1 MIRKI
6 RNGVFETNSSS
17 THALVYNKEENYG
30 FLSPSSQLIINF
42 VDTDD
47 DTTYDTLR
55 EKVSYLVS
63 QIINKYKY
71 DVLSYEDLIEEVEE
85 NHDFQRIKKYVKER
99 YDKDIVFPEKYDG
112 DLDNI
117 VYIDHQLT
125 DWCDL
130 DDLLTEII
138 TYDHVLLDE
147 VLSPN
152 SSIEIG
158 RD

>member
-17 THALVYNKEENYG
+17 THALVYNSKENYD
-30 FLSPSSQLIINF
+30 FLSPSRQLIIDF

-85 NHDFQRIKKYVKER
+85 NYDFQRIKKYVKER
-99 YDKDIVFPEKYDG
+99 YDKDIMFPEKYDG

-117 VYIDHQLT
+117 VYINHQLT
-125 DWCDL
+125 DWYDL

>member
-17 THALVYNKEENYG
+17 THALVYNSKENYD

-63 QIINKYKY
+63 QIVNHYK
-71 DVLSYEDLIEEVEE
+71 DNVLSYKDLIEEVEG
-85 NHDFQRIKKYVKER
+85 NYDFQRIKEYVKER

-112 DLDNI
+112 NLDNI
-117 VYIDHQLT
+117 VYINHQLT
-125 DWCDL
+125 DWHDL
-130 DDLLTEII
+130 DELLTEIV

-147 VLSPN
+147 VLSPS

-158 RD
+158 HD

>member
-1 MIRKI
+1 MRKI
-6 RNGVFETNSSS
+6 RNDIFETNSSS

-42 VDTDD
+42 VNTDD

-71 DVLSYEDLIEEVEE
+71 DVLSYEDLIEELEE
-85 NHDFQRIKKYVKER
+85 DYDFQRIKKYVKER

-138 TYDHVLLDE
+138 TYDHALLDG
-147 VLSPN
+147 VLSPS
-152 SSIEIG
+152 SSIKIG

>member
-17 THALVYNKEENYG
+17 THALVYNNKENYD

-42 VDTDD
+42 VDTDG

-63 QIINKYKY
+63 QIINNYK
-71 DVLSYEDLIEEVEE
+71 DNVLSYKDLIEEVER
-85 NHDFQRIKKYVKER
+85 NYDFQRIKKYVKER

-112 DLDNI
+112 NLDNI
-117 VYIDHQLT
+117 VYINHQLT
-125 DWCDL
+125 NWRNL
-130 DDLLTEII
+130 DDLLTEIV

-147 VLSPN
+147 VLSPS

-158 RD
+158 HD

>member
-1 MIRKI
+1 M
-6 RNGVFETNSSS
+6 
-17 THALVYNKEENYG
+17 VYNKEENYG

-71 DVLSYEDLIEEVEE
+71 DVLSYENLIEEVEE

-99 YDKDIVFPEKYDG
+99 YDKDIVFPEKYEG
-112 DLDNI
+112 DLEQI
-117 VYIDHQLT
+117 VYINHQLT
-125 DWCDL
+125 DWRDL

-138 TYDHVLLDE
+138 TYDHVLLDA
-147 VLSPN
+147 VLSPS

>member
-1 MIRKI
+1 MRKT
-6 RNGVFETNSSS
+6 RNDIFETNSSS
-17 THALVYNKEENYG
+17 THALVYNKEENYS

-85 NHDFQRIKKYVKER
+85 NHDFQRIKKYVKEH
-99 YDKDIVFPEKYDG
+99 YDKDIVFPEKYEG
-112 DLDNI
+112 DLEEI
-117 VYIDHQLT
+117 VYINHQLT
-125 DWCDL
+125 DWRDL

>member
-17 THALVYNKEENYG
+17 THALVYNSKENYD

-63 QIINKYKY
+63 QIVNHYK
-71 DVLSYEDLIEEVEE
+71 DNVLSYKDLIEEVEG
-85 NHDFQRIKKYVKER
+85 NYDFQRIKEYVKER

-112 DLDNI
+112 NLDNI
-117 VYIDHQLT
+117 AYINHQLT
-125 DWCDL
+125 DWHDL
-130 DDLLTEII
+130 DELLTEIV

-147 VLSPN
+147 VLSPS

-158 RD
+158 HD

>member
-17 THALVYNKEENYG
+17 THALVYNNKENYD
-30 FLSPSSQLIINF
+30 FLSPSRQLIINF
-42 VDTDD
+42 VDTDE
-47 DTTYDTLR
+47 DTSYDTLR

-63 QIINKYKY
+63 QIINKYKN
-71 DVLSYEDLIEEVEE
+71 DVLSYEDLLEGLE
-85 NHDFQRIKKYVKER
+85 NDYNFQRIKRYVKER

-112 DLDNI
+112 NLDNI
-117 VYIDHQLT
+117 VYINHQLT
-125 DWCDL
+125 DWRDL
-130 DDLLTEII
+130 DDLLRDIV
-138 TYDHVLLDE
+138 TYSDLLGE
-147 VLSPN
+147 VLSPS

>member
-1 MIRKI
+1 MKKI
-6 RNGVFETNSSS
+6 RNDIFETNSSS

-30 FLSPSSQLIINF
+30 FLSLSSQLIINF
-42 VDTDD
+42 VNTDD

-85 NHDFQRIKKYVKER
+85 DYDFQRIKKYVKER

-112 DLDNI
+112 DLDSI

-130 DDLLTEII
+130 DELLTEII
-138 TYDHVLLDE
+138 TYDHILLDE

>member
-1 MIRKI
+1 MIRKS

-30 FLSPSSQLIINF
+30 FLSPSRQLIINF
-42 VDTDD
+42 VNANGIV
-47 DTTYDTLR
+47 TYNTLR

-71 DVLSYEDLIEEVEE
+71 DVLSYEYLIEEVEK

-99 YDKDIVFPEKYDG
+99 YDRDIVFPEKYEG
-112 DLDNI
+112 DLDEI
-117 VYIDHQLT
+117 VDINHQLT
-125 DWCDL
+125 DWRDL
-130 DDLLTEII
+130 NDLLTEII

-147 VLSPN
+147 VLSPS
-152 SSIEIG
+152 SSIELG

>member
-1 MIRKI
+1 MIRKS

-17 THALVYNKEENYG
+17 THALVYNSKENYD

-63 QIINKYKY
+63 QIVNNYK
-71 DVLSYEDLIEEVEE
+71 DNVLSYKDLIEEVEG
-85 NHDFQRIKKYVKER
+85 NYDFQRIKKYVKER
-99 YDKDIVFPEKYDG
+99 YDKDTVFPEKYDG
-112 DLDNI
+112 NLDNI
-117 VYIDHQLT
+117 VYINHQLT
-125 DWCDL
+125 DWHDL
-130 DDLLTEII
+130 DELLTEIV

-147 VLSPN
+147 VLSPS

-158 RD
+158 HD

>member
-1 MIRKI
+1 MIKKI

-17 THALVYNKEENYG
+17 THALVYNKKENYD
-30 FLSPSSQLIINF
+30 FLSPSRQLIINF
-42 VDTDD
+42 VDTDE
-47 DTTYDTLR
+47 DTSYDTLR

-85 NHDFQRIKKYVKER
+85 NHDFQKIKKYVKER

-112 DLDNI
+112 DLEEI
-117 VYIDHQLT
+117 VYINHQLT
-125 DWCDL
+125 DWRDL

-152 SSIEIG
+152 SSIKIG

>member
-1 MIRKI
+1 MIRKS

-30 FLSPSSQLIINF
+30 FLSPSRQLIINF
-42 VDTDD
+42 VNANGIV
-47 DTTYDTLR
+47 TYNTLR

-71 DVLSYEDLIEEVEE
+71 DVLSYEDLIEEVEK

-99 YDKDIVFPEKYDG
+99 YDRDIVFPEKYEG
-112 DLDNI
+112 DLDEI
-117 VYIDHQLT
+117 VDINHQLT
-125 DWCDL
+125 DWNDL
-130 DDLLTEII
+130 DELLTEII
-138 TYDHVLLDE
+138 TYDNVLLDE
-147 VLSPN
+147 VLSPS
-152 SSIEIG
+152 SSIELG

>member
-1 MIRKI
+1 MRKT
-6 RNGVFETNSSS
+6 RNDIFETNSSS

-30 FLSPSSQLIINF
+30 FLSPSNQLIINF

-71 DVLSYEDLIEEVEE
+71 DVLSYEDLIEELEE
-85 NHDFQRIKKYVKER
+85 DYDFQRIKKYVKER

-125 DWCDL
+125 DWYDL

-147 VLSPN
+147 VLYPN
-152 SSIEIG
+152 SSIKIG

>member
-1 MIRKI
+1 MIRKS

-17 THALVYNKEENYG
+17 THALVYNNKENYD

-63 QIINKYKY
+63 QIINNYK
-71 DVLSYEDLIEEVEE
+71 DNVLSYKDLIEEVEG
-85 NHDFQRIKKYVKER
+85 NYDFQRIKEYVKER

-117 VYIDHQLT
+117 VYINHQLT
-125 DWCDL
+125 DWHDL
-130 DDLLTEII
+130 DELLTEIV

-147 VLSPN
+147 VLSPS

-158 RD
+158 HD

>member
-1 MIRKI
+1 MVRKI

-17 THALVYNKEENYG
+17 THALVYNNKENYD

-63 QIINKYKY
+63 QIINNYK
-71 DVLSYEDLIEEVEE
+71 DNVLSYKDLIEEVEE
-85 NHDFQRIKKYVKER
+85 DYDFQRIKKYVKER
-99 YDKDIVFPEKYDG
+99 YDKDIVFPEKYEG
-112 DLDNI
+112 DLDYIVNI
-117 VYIDHQLT
+117 NHQLT
-125 DWCDL
+125 YWHDL
-130 DDLLTEII
+130 DELLTEIV

-147 VLSPN
+147 VLSPS

-158 RD
+158 HD

>member
-1 MIRKI
+1 MKVI
-6 RNGVFETNSSS
+6 RNKVFETNSSS
-17 THALVYNKEENYG
+17 THSLTFNKKENDN
-30 FLSPSSQLIINF
+30 FLSPNSELVIHFI
-42 VDTDD
+42 DTND
-47 DTTYDTLR
+47 YGIFSTLN

-85 NHDFQRIKKYVKER
+85 NYDFQRIKKYVKER
-99 YDKDIVFPEKYDG
+99 YDKDIMFPEKYDG

-117 VYIDHQLT
+117 VYINHQLT

-147 VLSPN
+147 VLSPS
-152 SSIEIG
+152 SSIKIG

>member
-6 RNGVFETNSSS
+6 RSGVFETNSSS
-17 THALVYNKEENYG
+17 THALVHHNQENYD
-30 FLSPSSQLIINF
+30 FLSPSRQLIINF
-42 VDTDD
+42 VDTND

-71 DVLSYEDLIEEVEE
+71 NVLSYEDLLEELEDDY
-85 NHDFQRIKKYVKER
+85 DFQRIKRYVKER
-99 YDKDIVFPEKYDG
+99 YDKDIVFPKKYEG
-112 DLDNI
+112 DLDDIVNI
-117 VYIDHQLT
+117 NHQLT
-125 DWCDL
+125 YWHNL
-130 DDLLTEII
+130 DELLTDII
-138 TYDHVLLDE
+138 TYDRVLLDE
-147 VLSPN
+147 VLSPS